1 MPAPKEPDSLVAQRD
16 GDRFSL
22 DPNSAEIMRNV
33 NTPALEYAPDISG
46 DGLELYFTRASEETG
61 LRVMLARRDSGDT
74 PLGCRARKPPSA
86 ALSKRLVFARPK
98 RTLLP

>member
-1 MPAPKEPDSLVAQRD
+1 MPAPKESDLLVAHRD

-33 NTPALEYAPDISG
+33 NTTALEYAPDISG

-61 LRVMLARRDSGDT
+61 LRIMLASRDSVDKPFGS
-74 PLGCRARKPPSA
+74 RAR
-86 ALSKRLVFARPK
+86 
-98 RTLLP
+98 

>member
-1 MPAPKEPDSLVAQRD
+1 MPAPKESDLLVAQRD

-33 NTPALEYAPDISG
+33 NTTALEYAPDISG

-61 LRVMLARRDSGDT
+61 LRIMLASRDSVDKPFGS
-74 PLGCRARKPPSA
+74 RAR
-86 ALSKRLVFARPK
+86 
-98 RTLLP
+98 